1 MQDVSQRQI
10 DKLEDRFERLDDK
23 VDNVKLEVVEL
34 RGDIKRYTSEII
46 KHVSGDEKIVTEI
59 MPTLLVFK
67 HFVENDLQDLRQIIL
82 KDKAKELNEKETV
95 KSKELFKMSATNVSI
110 VVGIV
115 ISIVGAIYKFI
126 A

>member
-126 A
+126 T